1 MSKENDISFEKALAR
16 LQEIVEKL
24 ERGQSPLDESL
35 ELFEEGV
42 RLSRLCHGTL
52 DRIEGKIEIINAQKE
67 ALETGA
73 FELEN

>member
-1 MSKENDISFEKALAR
+1 MSKDQEISFEKALGR

-24 ERGQSPLDESL
+24 EEGQAPLDQSL

-52 DRIEGKIEIINAQKE
+52 DKIEGKIEIISDQKGKT
-67 ALETGA
+67 ETA
-73 FELEN
+73 PFELEN